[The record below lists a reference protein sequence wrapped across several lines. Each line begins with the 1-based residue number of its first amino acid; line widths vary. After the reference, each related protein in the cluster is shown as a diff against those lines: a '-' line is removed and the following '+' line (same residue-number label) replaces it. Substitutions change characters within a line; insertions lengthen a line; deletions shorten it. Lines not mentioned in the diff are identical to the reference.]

1 VLLNGAAVF
10 VASGKASNL
19 KEGIE
24 MARESIDSGKAMKK
38 LEELIKFSHR
48 D

>member
-1 VLLNGAAVF
+1 
-10 VASGKASNL
+10 VASGKASHL

-38 LEELIKFSHR
+38 LEALIEFSHR
-48 D
+48 DR